1 MKRPLRSAILL
12 IALPLMLLFLAVQ
25 SSPSGVGASGKAPGA
40 SAVAQARASF
50 IKTMSAHAPAVGGSR
65 GWISPGAQG
74 KGAVKGAVN
83 GSVTGS
89 QSINWSG
96 YADAESGTKTVSQV
110 SGSWTIPGTRCL
122 PAPYENQDAFLANW
136 VGIDGYTDQTVEQ
149 LGSAVQC
156 FEGVEYY
163 YVWYEMYPAGTV
175 EEGTTACINDNVDCP
190 EPGDQI
196 SASVS
201 VTAAGSGENNYK
213 LTLVDH
219 TRPDESFSVTQQC
232 AAATCLD
239 ASAEWIVERPAAAPP
254 PPAPVQ
260 VLPLADFT
268 RTAFSS
274 GSVASGGRA
283 TSVQGFKDGPV
294 YDISM
299 IDDTGSYYLACV
311 GQPSPPGSLL
321 SITQAN
327 ACPTVPPSP
336 IGGFRESWDSS
347 F

>member
-12 IALPLMLLFLAVQ
+12 PALPLMLLFLVVQ
-25 SSPSGVGASGKAPGA
+25 SAPSGVGASSKAPGA
-40 SAVAQARASF
+40 TSVAQARANF
-50 IKTMSAHAPAVGGSR
+50 VKVMSAHAPAVGGSR
-65 GWISPGAQG
+65 GWISPGAEG
-74 KGAVKGAVN
+74 HGALKGAAN

-96 YADAESGTKTVSQV
+96 YADAESGTSTVSQV
-110 SGSWTIPGTRCL
+110 SGNWTIPNTQCL

-136 VGIDGYTDQTVEQ
+136 VGVDGYTDQTVEQ
-149 LGSAVQC
+149 LGTAVQC

-190 EPGDQI
+190 KPGDRI
-196 SASVS
+196 SASVTVS
-201 VTAAGSGENNYK
+201 AAGSGENNYK

-219 TRPDESFSVTQQC
+219 TRPDESFSITQQC
-232 AAATCLD
+232 ATNTCSD
-239 ASAEWIVERPAAAPP
+239 SSAEWIVERPAAAPP

-268 RTAFSS
+268 RTSFNS
-274 GSVASGGRA
+274 GSVSSGGR
-283 TSVQGFKDGPV
+283 TTNVQGFKGGPV

-299 IDDTGSYYLACV
+299 IDDTGSYLLACV
-311 GQPSPPGSLL
+311 GQPAPPGTLL
-321 SITQAN
+321 SATQAS
-327 ACPTVPPSP
+327 ACPTVSPSP
-336 IGGFRESWDSS
+336 FGGFRESWDSS